1 MVASFPRKKEKNM
14 ELIAADKDT
23 VTIKM
28 NWQDEFA
35 HIFAI
40 FLAVIQEYKN
50 IDREIHNMSKE
61 EVMKIILSLEFISD
75 QCPY

>member
-1 MVASFPRKKEKNM
+1 VDFILKREGDM
-14 ELIAADKDT
+14 ELVTADKNT

-28 NWQDEFA
+28 NWKDEFA

>member
-1 MVASFPRKKEKNM
+1 M
-14 ELIAADKDT
+14 ELITADKDT